1 MPEAPLPQA
10 ALPPETALGTRAIT
24 VAILAMGGEGG
35 GVLADWLL
43 EAAESSGFIGQST
56 SVPGVA
62 QRTGATIYYLEF
74 FPMAEAGAT
83 AGQEPVLALMPA
95 PGDVDLVIASELM
108 EAGRAIQRGLVT
120 PERSTFVF
128 STHRVFA
135 MTEKIAMG
143 DGRVD
148 APALLEIC
156 RSAAR
161 RVVAADMQ
169 AVAEKTGA
177 HLSAVLLGAVAG
189 SGALP
194 IPRTAFEAAI
204 RSAGVGVDASLT
216 AFAAGF
222 DAANETGKRQGQEQ
236 ETKGLPLPLRASA
249 AKRTEVG
256 GRGSLIPTPTETP
269 IPTPTSRPSEADAI
283 IEEGVRRLTDYQDA
297 AYARLYCDRLDRLK
311 FDGVLLAETAR
322 HLALWMSYED
332 TIRVADL
339 KTRASRFARV
349 RAEVRVKPDQILR
362 ITEFMHPRVQE
373 IADTLP
379 APIGRWLLRS
389 GAPRRLLEKLTAR
402 GRHVETTAIGG
413 FFLLRSIAAL
423 RRFRRRTLRFIE
435 EQQRIESWLG
445 RVAALAP
452 RDPALALEVVRCQR
466 LVKGYGDTH
475 ARGWT
480 NFQRLMQETDH
491 LVGEPGAAARLAALC
506 EAALADE
513 SGQALVKAL
522 AAA

>member
-1 MPEAPLPQA
+1 MPEAPLPPDA
-10 ALPPETALGTRAIT
+10 AIDTRAIT

-43 EAAESSGFIGQST
+43 EAAEASGFVGQST

-74 FPMAEAGAT
+74 FPMAKAGAS
-83 AGQEPVLALMPA
+83 AGQEPVLALMPS

-148 APALLEIC
+148 AAELLEIC
-156 RSAAR
+156 RTAAR

-169 AVAEKTGA
+169 AVAEQTGA

-194 IPRTAFEAAI
+194 VPRAAFEAAI
-204 RSAGVGVDASLT
+204 RHAGLGVDASLA

-222 DAANETGKRQGQEQ
+222 EAASVEVGM
-236 ETKGLPLPLRASA
+236 GLPLPPTSVRSA
-249 AKRTEVG
+249 AQALN
-256 GRGSLIPTPTETP
+256 GRGSQTTQ
-269 IPTPTSRPSEADAI
+269 ADPI

-297 AYARLYCDRLDRLK
+297 AYAQLYRDRLDRLRLN
-311 FDGVLLAETAR
+311 GVLLTETAR

-339 KTRASRFARV
+339 KTRTSRFARV
-349 RAEVRVKPDQILR
+349 RAEVRVKPDQVLR

-389 GAPRRLLEKLTAR
+389 AAPRRLVERLTAR
-402 GRHVETTAIGG
+402 GRHIETTAIGG
-413 FFLLRSIAAL
+413 FLLLRSIAAL
-423 RRFRRRTLRFIE
+423 RRFRRRTLRFVE
-435 EQQRIESWLG
+435 EQQRIEAWLG
-445 RVAALAP
+445 RVGAFAA
-452 RDPALALEVVRCQR
+452 RDPALALEVARCQR

-480 NFQRLMQETDH
+480 NFQRLMQETDR
-491 LVGEPGAAARLAALC
+491 LAGDPGAATRLAALC
-506 EAALADE
+506 DAALADE
-513 SGQALVKAL
+513 NGQALATAL
-522 AAA
+522 EAA

>member
-1 MPEAPLPQA
+1 
-10 ALPPETALGTRAIT
+10 
-24 VAILAMGGEGG
+24 
-35 GVLADWLL
+35 
-43 EAAESSGFIGQST
+43 
-56 SVPGVA
+56 
-62 QRTGATIYYLEF
+62 
-74 FPMAEAGAT
+74 
-83 AGQEPVLALMPA
+83 
-95 PGDVDLVIASELM
+95 
-108 EAGRAIQRGLVT
+108 
-120 PERSTFVF
+120 
-128 STHRVFA
+128 
-135 MTEKIAMG
+135 
-143 DGRVD
+143 
-148 APALLEIC
+148 
-156 RSAAR
+156 
-161 RVVAADMQ
+161 
-169 AVAEKTGA
+169 
-177 HLSAVLLGAVAG
+177 
-189 SGALP
+189 
-194 IPRTAFEAAI
+194 
-204 RSAGVGVDASLT
+204 
-216 AFAAGF
+216 
-222 DAANETGKRQGQEQ
+222 
-236 ETKGLPLPLRASA
+236 
-249 AKRTEVG
+249 
-256 GRGSLIPTPTETP
+256 
-269 IPTPTSRPSEADAI
+269 
-283 IEEGVRRLTDYQDA
+283 
-297 AYARLYCDRLDRLK
+297 
-311 FDGVLLAETAR
+311 
-322 HLALWMSYED
+322 
-332 TIRVADL
+332 
-339 KTRASRFARV
+339 V

-389 GAPRRLLEKLTAR
+389 GAPRRLVEKLTAR

>member
-1 MPEAPLPQA
+1 MPEAPLPLEA
-10 ALPPETALGTRAIT
+10 AIGTRAIT

-43 EAAESSGFIGQST
+43 EAAEASGFIGQST

-74 FPMAEAGAT
+74 FPMAGAS

-128 STHRVFA
+128 STHRVYA
-135 MTEKIAMG
+135 MTEKVAMG

-148 APALLEIC
+148 ADALLQTC

-161 RVVAADMQ
+161 LVVAADMQ
-169 AVAEKTGA
+169 AVAERTGA

-194 IPRTAFEAAI
+194 IPRGAFEAAI
-204 RSAGVGVDASLT
+204 RRAGLGVDASLA
-216 AFAAGF
+216 AFAAGL
-222 DAANETGKRQGQEQ
+222 AAAADEGKAN
-236 ETKGLPLPLRASA
+236 LPLPSREG
-249 AKRTEVG
+249 TG
-256 GRGSLIPTPTETP
+256 GRGASSTAATQEKSFPLA
-269 IPTPTSRPSEADAI
+269 PSHKGRASSDPI

-297 AYARLYCDRLDRLK
+297 AYAQLYRDRLDLLQS
-311 FDGVLLAETAR
+311 DGELLTETAR

-339 KTRASRFARV
+339 KTRATRFARV
-349 RAEVRVKPDQILR
+349 RAEVRVKPSQVLR

-389 GAPRRLLEKLTAR
+389 GAPRRLLARFTAR
-402 GRHVETTAIGG
+402 GRHVETTSIRG
-413 FFLLRSIAAL
+413 FLLLRSIAAL
-423 RRFRRRTLRFIE
+423 RRFRRHTLRFVE
-435 EQQRIESWLG
+435 EQGRIEAWLG
-445 RVAALAP
+445 RVGGLAA
-452 RDPALALEVVRCQR
+452 RDPALALEVARCQR

-475 ARGWT
+475 DRGWA
-480 NFQRLMQETDH
+480 NFQRLMQEVDRIADD
-491 LVGEPGAAARLAALC
+491 PGAAARLAALC
-506 EAALADE
+506 DAALADE
-513 SGQALVKAL
+513 HGEALTKAL

>member
-1 MPEAPLPQA
+1 MPEAPLP
-10 ALPPETALGTRAIT
+10 PEVGARAIT

-43 EAAESSGFIGQST
+43 EAAESSGFVGQST

-74 FPMAEAGAT
+74 FRMSEAGAS

-120 PERSTFVF
+120 PERSTFIF

-135 MTEKIAMG
+135 MTEKIAMS

-194 IPRTAFEAAI
+194 IPREAFEAAI
-204 RSAGVGVDASLT
+204 RHAGLGVEASLA

-222 DAANETGKRQGQEQ
+222 DAASGGAAVTE
-236 ETKGLPLPLRASA
+236 GLPLPLR
-249 AKRTEVG
+249 EGGG
-256 GRGSLIPTPTETP
+256 GRGASH
-269 IPTPTSRPSEADAI
+269 SEAADGGPLPPPPSLKGRGSPSATPSDADTI
-283 IEEGVRRLTDYQDA
+283 IEEAVRRLTDYQDA
-297 AYARLYCDRLDRLK
+297 AYAQSYRDRLDSLNL
-311 FDGVLLAETAR
+311 DGPLLTETAR

-349 RAEVRVKPDQILR
+349 LAEVRVKPGQVLR

-389 GAPRRLLEKLTAR
+389 NAPRRLVEKLTAR
-402 GRHVETTAIGG
+402 GRHIETTAIGG
-413 FFLLRSIAAL
+413 FLLLRSIAAL
-423 RRFRRRTLRFIE
+423 RRFRRRTLRFVE
-435 EQQRIESWLG
+435 EQQRIEAWLG
-445 RVAALAP
+445 RIGTLAG
-452 RDPALALEVVRCQR
+452 RDPALALEVARCQR

-475 ARGWT
+475 ARGWA
-480 NFQRLMQETDH
+480 NFQRLMQEADR
-491 LVGEPGAAARLAALC
+491 LAGEPGAAARLAALC
-506 EAALADE
+506 MAALADE
-513 SGQALVKAL
+513 NGQALAKAL
-522 AAA
+522 EAA

>member
-1 MPEAPLPQA
+1 MPEAPLPV
-10 ALPPETALGTRAIT
+10 ESVVGTRAIT

-43 EAAESSGFIGQST
+43 EAAEASGFVGQST

-74 FPMAEAGAT
+74 FPVAEAGGS

-120 PERSTFVF
+120 PERSTFIF

-135 MTEKIAMG
+135 MTEKLAMG

-169 AVAEKTGA
+169 ALAEVSGS

-189 SGALP
+189 SGVLP
-194 IPRTAFEAAI
+194 LPRAAFEAAI
-204 RSAGVGVDASLT
+204 RQAGVGVQASLA

-222 DAANETGKRQGQEQ
+222 DAAVAGAAGAAA
-236 ETKGLPLPLRASA
+236 PVAA
-249 AKRTEVG
+249 VAKR
-256 GRGSLIPTPTETP
+256 
-269 IPTPTSRPSEADAI
+269 PSAADAI

-297 AYARLYCDRLDRLK
+297 AYARLYCERLDRLQL
-311 FDGVLLAETAR
+311 DGELLSETAR

-339 KTRASRFARV
+339 KTRTSRFARV
-349 RAEVRVKPDQILR
+349 RAEVRVKPGQILR
-362 ITEFMHPRVQE
+362 ITEFMHPRVRE
-373 IADTLP
+373 VADTLP

-389 GAPRRLLEKLTAR
+389 GLPRRLVERFTAR
-402 GRHVETTAIGG
+402 GRHVETTAISG
-413 FFLLRSIAAL
+413 FLLLRGIAAL
-423 RRFRRRTLRFIE
+423 RRFRRLTLRFVE
-435 EQQRIESWLG
+435 EQERIEGWLARIEG
-445 RVAALAP
+445 LAGTE
-452 RDPALALEVVRCQR
+452 PALALEVARCQG

-475 ARGWT
+475 ARGWA
-480 NFQRLMQETDH
+480 NFQRLMQEVDS
-491 LVGEPGAAARLAALC
+491 LSGEAGAARLAELRA
-506 EAALADE
+506 AALADE
-513 SGQALVKAL
+513 NGLALSQALGS
-522 AAA
+522 

>member
-1 MPEAPLPQA
+1 MPEAPLPPDVA
-10 ALPPETALGTRAIT
+10 VGTRAIT

-43 EAAESSGFIGQST
+43 EAAEASGFVGQST

-74 FPMAEAGAT
+74 FPMSESGASG
-83 AGQEPVLALMPA
+83 GQEPVLALMPA

-148 APALLEIC
+148 APALLATC

-161 RVVAADMQ
+161 RVVATDMQ

-204 RSAGVGVDASLT
+204 RHAGVGVDASLT

-222 DAANETGKRQGQEQ
+222 DAALDEVGMAGVVV
-236 ETKGLPLPLRASA
+236 A
-249 AKRTEVG
+249 APGIPVRTEGDV
-256 GRGSLIPTPTETP
+256 
-269 IPTPTSRPSEADAI
+269 I

-297 AYARLYCDRLDRLK
+297 AYAQLYRDRLDRLHL
-311 FDGVLLAETAR
+311 DGKLLSETAR

-349 RAEVRVKPDQILR
+349 RAEVRVKPDQVLR

-389 GAPRRLLEKLTAR
+389 GAPRRLMEKLTAR

-413 FFLLRSIAAL
+413 FLLLRGIAAL
-423 RRFRRRTLRFIE
+423 RRFRRHTLRFVE
-435 EQQRIESWLG
+435 EQKHIEAWLG
-445 RVAALAP
+445 RVVALAG
-452 RDPALALEVVRCQR
+452 RDPELAFEVVRCQR

-480 NFQRLMQETDH
+480 NFQRLMQETDR
-491 LVGEPGAAARLAALC
+491 LAGQPGAAERLAALC
-506 EAALADE
+506 DAALADE
-513 SGQALVKAL
+513 NGQALAKAL
-522 AAA
+522 EAA

>member
-1 MPEAPLPQA
+1 MPEAPLPPEA
-10 ALPPETALGTRAIT
+10 AIGTRAIT

-43 EAAESSGFIGQST
+43 EAAEASGFVAQST

-74 FPMAEAGAT
+74 FPIAEAEAS

-120 PERSTFVF
+120 PDRSTFVF

-148 APALLEIC
+148 ADALLEIC
-156 RSAAR
+156 QKAAR

-169 AVAEKTGA
+169 AVAERTGA

-194 IPRTAFEAAI
+194 IPRAAFEAAI
-204 RSAGVGVDASLT
+204 RHAGLGVEASLA
-216 AFAAGF
+216 AFAAGS
-222 DAANETGKRQGQEQ
+222 DAASEGVVVGL
-236 ETKGLPLPLRASA
+236 GLPLPLRAWA

-256 GRGSLIPTPTETP
+256 GRGADRTGAADGGPLPPPPSLKGRGSSLTA
-269 IPTPTSRPSEADAI
+269 ADAI
-283 IEEGVRRLTDYQDA
+283 IDEGVRRLTDYQDA
-297 AYARLYCDRLDRLK
+297 AYAQLYRDRLDRLQ

-349 RAEVRVKPDQILR
+349 RAEVRAKPDQLLR

-389 GAPRRLLEKLTAR
+389 RAPRRLVEKLTAR
-402 GRHVETTAIGG
+402 GRHIETTAIGG
-413 FFLLRSIAAL
+413 FLLLRSIAAW
-423 RRFRRRTLRFIE
+423 RRFRRHTLRYAE
-435 EQQRIESWLG
+435 EQERIEAWLRRIG
-445 RVAALAP
+445 ALAP
-452 RDPALALEVVRCQR
+452 RDPALALQVALCQR

-475 ARGWT
+475 ARGWA
-480 NFQRLMQETDH
+480 NFQRLMQETDR
-491 LVGEPGAAARLAALC
+491 LAGEPGAAARLAALC

-513 SGQALVKAL
+513 DGQALTKAL
-522 AAA
+522 EAA

>member
-1 MPEAPLPQA
+1 MPEAPLPSEA
-10 ALPPETALGTRAIT
+10 AVGARAIT

-43 EAAESSGFIGQST
+43 EAAEASGFVGQST

-74 FPMAEAGAT
+74 FPMAEASASGE
-83 AGQEPVLALMPA
+83 QQPVLALMPA

-148 APALLEIC
+148 APALLETC

-169 AVAEKTGA
+169 AVAERTGA

-189 SGALP
+189 SGALR
-194 IPRTAFEAAI
+194 IPRAAFEAAI
-204 RSAGVGVDASLT
+204 RHAGLGVEASLA

-222 DAANETGKRQGQEQ
+222 AAAGPPAIESSTV
-236 ETKGLPLPLRASA
+236 SA
-249 AKRTEVG
+249 PAKR
-256 GRGSLIPTPTETP
+256 L
-269 IPTPTSRPSEADAI
+269 SEADSI
-283 IEEGVRRLTDYQDA
+283 IEEGMRRLTDYQDA
-297 AYARLYCDRLDRLK
+297 AYALLYRERLERLRLD
-311 FDGVLLAETAR
+311 GALLAETAR

-349 RAEVRVKPDQILR
+349 RAEVSVKPDQVLR

-379 APIGRWLLRS
+379 APIGRWLLCP
-389 GAPRRLLEKLTAR
+389 GAPRRFVERFTAR
-402 GRHVETTAIGG
+402 GRHVETTSIGG
-413 FFLLRSIAAL
+413 FLLLRSIAAL
-423 RRFRRRTLRFIE
+423 RRFRRGTLRFVE
-435 EQQRIESWLG
+435 EQGRIEGWLG
-445 RVAALAP
+445 RVGALAG
-452 RDPALALEVVRCQR
+452 RDPALALEVARCQR

-475 ARGWT
+475 DRGWA
-480 NFQRLMQETDH
+480 NFQRLMQEVDR
-491 LVGEPGAAARLAALC
+491 LSGEPGAGARLAALC
-506 EAALADE
+506 EAALTDE
-513 SGQALVKAL
+513 NGQALGKAL
-522 AAA
+522 EAA

>member
-1 MPEAPLPQA
+1 MPEAPLPPEA
-10 ALPPETALGTRAIT
+10 AIGTRAIT

-43 EAAESSGFIGQST
+43 EAAEASGFVGQST

-74 FPMAEAGAT
+74 FPIAEAGVSG
-83 AGQEPVLALMPA
+83 GQEPVLALMPA

-120 PERSTFVF
+120 PGRSTFIF

-148 APALLEIC
+148 AAALLETC

-169 AVAEKTGA
+169 AMAEKTGA

-194 IPRTAFEAAI
+194 IPRAAFEAAI
-204 RSAGVGVDASLT
+204 RHAGLGVDASLT

-222 DAANETGKRQGQEQ
+222 DAGGSPTIES
-236 ETKGLPLPLRASA
+236 RAVPA
-249 AKRTEVG
+249 PAKR
-256 GRGSLIPTPTETP
+256 S
-269 IPTPTSRPSEADAI
+269 SAADAI
-283 IEEGVRRLTDYQDA
+283 IDEGARRLTDYQDP
-297 AYARLYCDRLDRLK
+297 AYARLYRDRLDRLQL
-311 FDGVLLAETAR
+311 DGELLAETAR

-349 RAEVRVKPDQILR
+349 RAEVRVKPGQILSV
-362 ITEFMHPRVQE
+362 TEFMHPRVQE

-379 APIGRWLLRS
+379 APVGRWLLRS
-389 GAPRRLLEKLTAR
+389 GMPRRLVERMTAR
-402 GRHVETTAIGG
+402 GRHVETTSISG
-413 FFLLRSIAAL
+413 FLLLRSIAAL
-423 RRFRRRTLRFIE
+423 RRFRRHSLRFVE
-435 EQQRIESWLG
+435 EQERIEAWLARIG
-445 RVAALAP
+445 ALAA
-452 RDPALALEVVRCQR
+452 RDPALALEAVRCQR

-475 ARGWT
+475 ARGWA
-480 NFQRLMQETDH
+480 NFQRLMQETDRIA
-491 LVGEPGAAARLAALC
+491 GEPGAAARLATLC
-506 EAALADE
+506 NAALTDE
-513 SGQALVKAL
+513 HGQALAKAL
-522 AAA
+522 EAA

>member
-1 MPEAPLPQA
+1 MPEAPLPE
-10 ALPPETALGTRAIT
+10 ALLSPDAALGTRAIT

-189 SGALP
+189 SDALP
-194 IPRTAFEAAI
+194 IPRAAFEDAI
-204 RSAGVGVDASLT
+204 RHAGLGVDASLA

-222 DAANETGKRQGQEQ
+222 DAASEKALKPENKN
-236 ETKGLPLPLRASA
+236 LPLPLW
-249 AKRTEVG
+249 EGVG
-256 GRGSLIPTPTETP
+256 GRGASRSDAGAIAPLSATPTQTPTEAAT
-269 IPTPTSRPSEADAI
+269 I

-297 AYARLYCDRLDRLK
+297 AYAQLYRNRLDRLHL
-311 FDGVLLAETAR
+311 DGALLTEAAR

-379 APIGRWLLRS
+379 APVGRWLLRS
-389 GAPRRLLEKLTAR
+389 GAPRRLVEQLTAR

-413 FFLLRSIAAL
+413 FLLLRGIAAL
-423 RRFRRRTLRFIE
+423 RRFRRRTLRFVE
-435 EQQRIESWLG
+435 EQQHIEAWLSRID
-445 RVAALAP
+445 ALAT

>member
-1 MPEAPLPQA
+1 MPEAPLPRDA
-10 ALPPETALGTRAIT
+10 AIGARAIT

-35 GVLADWLL
+35 GVLADWLV

-62 QRTGATIYYLEF
+62 QRTGATIYYLEL
-74 FPMAEAGAT
+74 FPQAEA

-108 EAGRAIQRGLVT
+108 EAGRAIQRGLVS
-120 PERSTFVF
+120 PERSTFIF

-148 APALLEIC
+148 ADTLLDTC
-156 RSAAR
+156 RAAAR
-161 RVVAADMQ
+161 QVVATDMQ
-169 AVAEKTGA
+169 ALAETHGA

-194 IPRTAFEAAI
+194 VPRAAFEAAI
-204 RSAGVGVDASLT
+204 RHAGLGVEASLA

-222 DAANETGKRQGQEQ
+222 EAARGE
-236 ETKGLPLPLRASA
+236 RAVEGEKA
-249 AKRTEVG
+249 G
-256 GRGSLIPTPTETP
+256 GSPA
-269 IPTPTSRPSEADAI
+269 TPTSIPAPTLTSTAI
-283 IEEGVRRLTDYQDA
+283 IEEGERRLTDYQDA
-297 AYARLYCDRLDRLK
+297 AYARLYRDRLNRLHL
-311 FDGVLLAETAR
+311 DGALLTETAR

-339 KTRASRFARV
+339 KTRASRLARV
-349 RAEVRVKPDQILR
+349 RAEVRVKPDQLLR

-373 IADTLP
+373 VADTLP

-389 GAPRRLLEKLTAR
+389 HAPRRLVERWTAQ
-402 GRHVETTAIGG
+402 GRHIETTSIGG
-413 FFLLRSIAAL
+413 FLLLRSIASL
-423 RRFRRRTLRFIE
+423 RRFRRTTLRYVE
-435 EQQRIESWLG
+435 EQERIEAWL
-445 RVAALAP
+445 RRIEALQDRDKDLALAV
-452 RDPALALEVVRCQR
+452 ARCQR

-475 ARGWT
+475 ARGWA
-480 NFQRLMQETDH
+480 NFQRLMQEVDRLAGTQ
-491 LVGEPGAAARLAALC
+491 GGAARLSALC
-506 EAALADE
+506 DAALADE
-513 SGQALVKAL
+513 NGQALAKAL
-522 AAA
+522 EAA